1 LAGGRKPPT
10 FIVMSTTKRVFAKL
24 SAQEP
29 MKVEFSL
36 VSELNARVQ
45 ETKQKVNSLRDAEV
59 KLLNIFDEAARLAKD
74 LDAEYGSALSLT
86 KVITNAIDR
95 TEVSAKE
102 LGLDVNSI
110 KEIKD
115 VKAAEQDLL
124 TAITKAKN
132 TINAYQSLR

>member
-1 LAGGRKPPT
+1 
-10 FIVMSTTKRVFAKL
+10 MSTLNKIFAKF

-36 VSELNARVQ
+36 VTELITRVQ
-45 ETKQKVNSLRDAEV
+45 ESKERVKSLRDAET
-59 KLLNIFDEAARLAKD
+59 KLLNIFDEASRLAKD
-74 LDAEYGSALSLT
+74 LDSEYAFANSLT
-86 KVITNAIDR
+86 KVITNSIDR

-115 VKAAEQDLL
+115 VKAAEQELL
-124 TAITKAKN
+124 TALMKAES
-132 TINAYQSLR
+132 TIKAYKSLR

>member
-1 LAGGRKPPT
+1 
-10 FIVMSTTKRVFAKL
+10 MSTLNNIFAKL

-36 VSELNARVQ
+36 VSELITRVQ
-45 ETKQKVNSLRDAEV
+45 ESKEKVKSLRDAEV
-59 KLLNIFDEAARLAKD
+59 KLLNIFDEASRLAKV
-74 LDAEYGSALSLT
+74 LDTEYAVANSLT

-95 TEVSAKE
+95 TEISAKE

-115 VKAAEQDLL
+115 IKSAEQDLL
-124 TAITKAKN
+124 TALMKAES
-132 TINAYQSLR
+132 TIKAYQSLR

>member
-1 LAGGRKPPT
+1 
-10 FIVMSTTKRVFAKL
+10 MSTLNNIFAKL

-36 VSELNARVQ
+36 VSELITRVQ
-45 ETKQKVNSLRDAEV
+45 ESKERVKSLRDAEV
-59 KLLNIFDEAARLAKD
+59 KLLNIFDEASRLAKV
-74 LDAEYGSALSLT
+74 LDTEYAVANSLT

-124 TAITKAKN
+124 TALIKAES
-132 TINAYQSLR
+132 TIKAYQSLR

>member
-1 LAGGRKPPT
+1 
-10 FIVMSTTKRVFAKL
+10 MSTLNKIFAKF

-36 VSELNARVQ
+36 VSELITRVQ
-45 ETKQKVNSLRDAEV
+45 ESKERVKSLRDAEV

-74 LDAEYGSALSLT
+74 LDSEYAFANSLT
-86 KVITNAIDR
+86 KVITNSIDR
-95 TEVSAKE
+95 TEVAAKE

-115 VKAAEQDLL
+115 IKSAEQDLL
-124 TAITKAKN
+124 TALIKAES
-132 TINAYQSLR
+132 TIKAYQSLR

>member
-1 LAGGRKPPT
+1 
-10 FIVMSTTKRVFAKL
+10 MSTLNNIFAKF

-36 VSELNARVQ
+36 VSELITRVQ
-45 ETKQKVNSLRDAEV
+45 ESKERVKSLRDAEV
-59 KLLNIFDEAARLAKD
+59 KLLNIFDEASRLAKV
-74 LDAEYGSALSLT
+74 LDTEYAVANSLT

-115 VKAAEQDLL
+115 VKAAKQDLL
-124 TAITKAKN
+124 TALIKAES
-132 TINAYQSLR
+132 TIKAYQSLR

>member
-1 LAGGRKPPT
+1 
-10 FIVMSTTKRVFAKL
+10 MSTLNKIFAKF

-36 VSELNARVQ
+36 VTELITRVQ
-45 ETKQKVNSLRDAEV
+45 ESKERVKSLRDAEA
-59 KLLNIFDEAARLAKD
+59 KLLNIFDEASRLAKD
-74 LDAEYGSALSLT
+74 LDSEYAFANSLT
-86 KVITNAIDR
+86 KVITNSIDR

-115 VKAAEQDLL
+115 VKAAEQELL
-124 TAITKAKN
+124 TALMKAES
-132 TINAYQSLR
+132 TIKAYQSLR

>member
-1 LAGGRKPPT
+1 MKPIQRI
-10 FIVMSTTKRVFAKL
+10 FNIIAS
-24 SAQEP
+24 QEP
-29 MKVEFSL
+29 RKVEFSL
-36 VSELNARVQ
+36 VGELNTRVQ
-45 ETKQKVNSLRDAEV
+45 ETKEKVKSLRDAEV
-59 KLLNIFDEAARLAKD
+59 KLLNIFDEVTRLAKD

-86 KVITNAIDR
+86 KVITNSIDR
-95 TEVSAKE
+95 TEVAAKE

-132 TINAYQSLR
+132 TINAYSSL

>member
-1 LAGGRKPPT
+1 
-10 FIVMSTTKRVFAKL
+10 MSTTKRVFAKL

-36 VSELNARVQ
+36 VSELITRVQ
-45 ETKQKVNSLRDAEV
+45 ESKEKVKSLRDAEV
-59 KLLNIFDEAARLAKD
+59 KLLNIFDEVARLAKD
-74 LDAEYGSALSLT
+74 LDVEYGSALSMT
-86 KVITNAIDR
+86 NVIARSIER
-95 TEVSAKE
+95 TEVAAKE

-115 VKAAEQDLL
+115 VQAAEQDLL
-124 TAITKAKN
+124 TAIMKAKN

>member
-1 LAGGRKPPT
+1 
-10 FIVMSTTKRVFAKL
+10 MSTLNNIFAKF

-36 VSELNARVQ
+36 VSELITRVQ
-45 ETKQKVNSLRDAEV
+45 ESKEKVKSLRDAEV
-59 KLLNIFDEAARLAKD
+59 KLLNIFDEASRLAKV
-74 LDAEYGSALSLT
+74 LDTEYAVANSLT

>member
-1 LAGGRKPPT
+1 
-10 FIVMSTTKRVFAKL
+10 MSTLNNIFAKF

-36 VSELNARVQ
+36 VSELITRVQ
-45 ETKQKVNSLRDAEV
+45 ESKEKVKSLRDAEV
-59 KLLNIFDEAARLAKD
+59 KLLNIFDEASRLAKV
-74 LDAEYGSALSLT
+74 LDTEYAVANSLT
-86 KVITNAIDR
+86 KVITNANDR

>member
-1 LAGGRKPPT
+1 
-10 FIVMSTTKRVFAKL
+10 MSTLNNIFAKF

-36 VSELNARVQ
+36 VSELITRVQ
-45 ETKQKVNSLRDAEV
+45 ESKERVKSLRDAEV

-74 LDAEYGSALSLT
+74 LDSEYAFANSLT
-86 KVITNAIDR
+86 KVITNSIDR
-95 TEVSAKE
+95 TEVAAKE

-115 VKAAEQDLL
+115 IKSAEQDLL
-124 TAITKAKN
+124 TALIKAES
-132 TINAYQSLR
+132 TIKAYQSLR

>member
-1 LAGGRKPPT
+1 MTPT
-10 FIVMSTTKRVFAKL
+10 QKRVFNLFA

-29 MKVEFSL
+29 MNVEFSL
-36 VSELNARVQ
+36 VGELNTRVQ
-45 ETKQKVNSLRDAEV
+45 ETKEKVKSLRDAEV
-59 KLLNIFDEAARLAKD
+59 KLLNIFDEVTRLAKD

-86 KVITNAIDR
+86 KVITNSIDR
-95 TEVSAKE
+95 TEIAAKE

-132 TINAYQSLR
+132 TINAYSSL

>member
-1 LAGGRKPPT
+1 
-10 FIVMSTTKRVFAKL
+10 MSTLNKVFAKL

-36 VSELNARVQ
+36 VTELITRVQ
-45 ETKQKVNSLRDAEV
+45 ESKERVKSLRDAEA
-59 KLLNIFDEAARLAKD
+59 KLLNIFDEASRLAKD
-74 LDAEYGSALSLT
+74 LDSEYAFANSLT
-86 KVITNAIDR
+86 KVITNSIDR

-115 VKAAEQDLL
+115 VKAAEQELL
-124 TAITKAKN
+124 TALMKAES
-132 TINAYQSLR
+132 TIKAYQSLR

>member
-1 LAGGRKPPT
+1 
-10 FIVMSTTKRVFAKL
+10 
-24 SAQEP
+24 

>member
-1 LAGGRKPPT
+1 
-10 FIVMSTTKRVFAKL
+10 MSTLNNIFAKL

-36 VSELNARVQ
+36 VSELITRVQ
-45 ETKQKVNSLRDAEV
+45 ESKEKVKSLRDAEV
-59 KLLNIFDEAARLAKD
+59 KLLNIFDEVARLAQD
-74 LDAEYGSALSLT
+74 LDVEYGSALSLT
-86 KVITNAIDR
+86 NVITKSIER
-95 TEVSAKE
+95 TQVAAKE

-124 TAITKAKN
+124 TAIMKADN
-132 TINAYQSLR
+132 TIKAYRSIR

>member
-1 LAGGRKPPT
+1 
-10 FIVMSTTKRVFAKL
+10 MSTLNNIFAKL

-36 VSELNARVQ
+36 VSELITRVQ
-45 ETKQKVNSLRDAEV
+45 ESKERVKSLRDAEV
-59 KLLNIFDEAARLAKD
+59 KLLNIFDEASRLAKV
-74 LDAEYGSALSLT
+74 LDTEYAVANSLT

-115 VKAAEQDLL
+115 IKSAEQDLL
-124 TAITKAKN
+124 TALIKAES
-132 TINAYQSLR
+132 TIKAYQSLR

>member
-1 LAGGRKPPT
+1 
-10 FIVMSTTKRVFAKL
+10 MSTTKRVFAKL

>member
-1 LAGGRKPPT
+1 
-10 FIVMSTTKRVFAKL
+10 MSTTKRVFAKL

-36 VSELNARVQ
+36 VNELITRVQ
-45 ETKQKVNSLRDAEV
+45 ESKEKVKSLRDAEV
-59 KLLNIFDEAARLAKD
+59 KLLNIFDEVARLAKD
-74 LDAEYGSALSLT
+74 LDFEYGTALSMT
-86 KVITNAIDR
+86 NVIARSIER
-95 TEVSAKE
+95 TEVAAKE

>member
-1 LAGGRKPPT
+1 
-10 FIVMSTTKRVFAKL
+10 MSTLNNIFAKF

-36 VSELNARVQ
+36 VSELITRVQ
-45 ETKQKVNSLRDAEV
+45 ESKERVKSLRDAEV

-74 LDAEYGSALSLT
+74 LDSEYAFANSLT
-86 KVITNAIDR
+86 TVITNSIDR
-95 TEVSAKE
+95 TEVAAKE

-115 VKAAEQDLL
+115 IKSAEQDLL
-124 TAITKAKN
+124 TALIKAES
-132 TINAYQSLR
+132 TIKAYQSLR

>member
-1 LAGGRKPPT
+1 
-10 FIVMSTTKRVFAKL
+10 MSTTKRVFAKL

-36 VSELNARVQ
+36 VSELITRVQ

>member
-1 LAGGRKPPT
+1 
-10 FIVMSTTKRVFAKL
+10 MTTLNNIFAKF

-36 VSELNARVQ
+36 VSELITRVQ
-45 ETKQKVNSLRDAEV
+45 ESKERVKSLRDAEV
-59 KLLNIFDEAARLAKD
+59 KLLNIFDEAARLAKV
-74 LDAEYGSALSLT
+74 LDTEYAVANSLT

>member
-1 LAGGRKPPT
+1 
-10 FIVMSTTKRVFAKL
+10 MSTLNNIFAKF

-36 VSELNARVQ
+36 VSELITRVQ
-45 ETKQKVNSLRDAEV
+45 ESKERVKSLRDAEV
-59 KLLNIFDEAARLAKD
+59 KLLNIFDEASRLAKV
-74 LDAEYGSALSLT
+74 LDTEYAVANSLT

>member
-1 LAGGRKPPT
+1 
-10 FIVMSTTKRVFAKL
+10 MSTLNNIFAKL

-36 VSELNARVQ
+36 VSELITRVQ
-45 ETKQKVNSLRDAEV
+45 ESKERIKSLRDAEV
-59 KLLNIFDEAARLAKD
+59 KLLNIFDEASRLAKV
-74 LDAEYGSALSLT
+74 LDTEYAVANSLT

-95 TEVSAKE
+95 TEISAKE

-115 VKAAEQDLL
+115 IKSAEQDLL
-124 TAITKAKN
+124 TALMKAES
-132 TINAYQSLR
+132 TIKAYQSLR